1 MDIGSILVA
10 LGLLAVVAAYLTRPL
25 VERRGQSE
33 SEESHQV
40 SILLAER
47 DRVLSALQDLDMDH
61 SMGKV
66 SDEHYTRQRRELVQQ
81 GARILRRLD
90 DEYGQSDEPAVESMS
105 SLASEIEAE
114 VEALRQ
120 TRPDQAETSFC
131 PACGERIQEA
141 DRYCTHCGEPLTEE
155 VGS

>member
-10 LGLLAVVAAYLTRPL
+10 LGVLAVVTAYLARPL
-25 VERRGQSE
+25 VERRDPSDSE
-33 SEESHQV
+33 GSHQV
-40 SILLAER
+40 SVLLAER

-66 SDEHYTRQRRELVQQ
+66 SDDHYTRQRRELVQE
-81 GARILRRLD
+81 GAQILRRLD
-90 DEYGQSDEPAVESMS
+90 EQHGQSGEPAADSMS
-105 SLASEIEAE
+105 SLAAEIEAE

-120 TRPDQAETSFC
+120 TSPNQDERSFC
-131 PACGERIQEA
+131 PACGQRIQEA
-141 DRYCTHCGEPLTEE
+141 DRYCPRCGEPLAEE